1 MTGAKVNQNSFRL
14 NAAIMPAAVAL
25 AILLAAPAMIQPA
38 QAQSYTILYSF
49 AGKPDGANPW
59 APLLRDS
66 AGDLFGTTSAGGDL
80 GSGYG
85 VFFKLKSDGTET
97 ILHTFDLKDG
107 QRPVGPVVRDSTGNF
122 YGTTY
127 LGGSS
132 FTGTIYKMDK
142 TGTLTTLFTLH
153 PYVGEYP
160 VGGVILDSAGNL
172 YGANPVGGG
181 SQTGPTAYAGD
192 VFELSNAGVYTVLHH
207 FIEGTTDGAAPNTS
221 VLRDSLGNL
230 YGTAYIGGNY
240 HCAGGCGVVFKV
252 SATGVEK
259 VIHRFTGKP
268 NDGWFPLGGL
278 IRDHAGNFY
287 GATRFGGTAD
297 QGTVFKIDTTGKETV
312 LYGFLGGADGA
323 QPLYENL
330 VMDSAGNIYGT
341 TSQGGGGD
349 CASLTFSGCGTVFEI
364 DTAGVETILHA
375 FTGAP
380 TDGAIPFVGLTL
392 GADGNLYGTTYYG
405 GAANAGT
412 VFRVAP

>member
-1 MTGAKVNQNSFRL
+1 M
-14 NAAIMPAAVAL
+14 AIAAVVLAAL
-25 AILLAAPAMIQPA
+25 LALLAAAQPA

-107 QRPVGPVVRDSTGNF
+107 KSPVGQVVRDSAGNF
-122 YGTTY
+122 YGTTEQ
-127 LGGSS
+127 GGAS

-142 TGTLTTLFTLH
+142 TGALTTLFTLH
-153 PYVGEYP
+153 PYVGTFP
-160 VGGVILDSAGNL
+160 VGGVAIDSAGNL
-172 YGANPVGGG
+172 YGTNAAGGG
-181 SQTGPTAYAGD
+181 SQSGPTAYDGD
-192 VFELSNAGVYTVLHH
+192 AFELNSTGAYTVLHH
-207 FIEGTTDGAAPNTS
+207 FIESTTDGAGPYS
-221 VLRDSLGNL
+221 SLLRDSLGNL

-259 VIHRFTGKP
+259 VMHRFTGKP

-312 LYGFLGGADGA
+312 F
-323 QPLYENL
+323 
-330 VMDSAGNIYGT
+330 
-341 TSQGGGGD
+341 
-349 CASLTFSGCGTVFEI
+349 TVFLAAA
-364 DTAGVETILHA
+364 TALSRCTK
-375 FTGAP
+375 TS
-380 TDGAIPFVGLTL
+380 
-392 GADGNLYGTTYYG
+392 
-405 GAANAGT
+405 
-412 VFRVAP
+412 